1 MPTPLPP
8 FDLDLLRTFVTIVE
22 CGGFTRAAERLNRTQ
37 STISLQIKRLEDGLG
52 KRVFQREGRVF
63 DLTTDGEVLLG
74 YARRLLGMANEAC
87 AVLMEPDVGG
97 VVRLGTPEDFAT
109 THLPGVLWRFARAHP
124 QVALEVR
131 CDFTVNLLDGFAR
144 GDHDLVLCKQEPGN
158 ATAGGAAG
166 DMAADGGIRVWRQP
180 LVWASSGRLV
190 MPDLQAPAPQTPV
203 PLVLAPP
210 PDLYRKRALDTLNA
224 QGRPWR
230 IVYTSASLAGIQ
242 AAVSAGLGITVLPRG
257 MLAAGFQVMD
267 AVHGLPDPADMEI
280 VLHRH
285 PAARSKAV
293 DLLAGHIVRSLEQTG
308 PER

>member
-22 CGGFTRAAERLNRTQ
+22 CGGFTRAAQRLNRTQ

-52 KRVFQREGRVF
+52 KRVFQRDGRGF

-109 THLPGVLWRFARAHP
+109 THLPGVLWRFSRAHP

-131 CDFTVNLLDGFAR
+131 CDFTVTLLDGFAR
-144 GDHDLVLCKQEPGN
+144 GNHDLVLCKREPGN
-158 ATAGGAAG
+158 
-166 DMAADGGIRVWRQP
+166 ADGGIRVWREP
-180 LVWASSGRLV
+180 LVWAASPRLV
-190 MPDLQAPAPQTPV
+190 PPGPAEPV
-203 PLVLAPP
+203 PLVLAPH
-210 PDLYRKRALDTLNA
+210 PDLYRKRALETLNT

-230 IVYTSASLAGIQ
+230 AVYTSASLAGIQ
-242 AAVSAGLGITVLPRG
+242 AAVSAGLGITVLPRD
-257 MLAAGFQVMD
+257 MLAAGFQVVD
-267 AVHGLPDPADMEI
+267 AALGLPDLADMEI
-280 VLHRH
+280 VLLRH
-285 PAARSKAV
+285 PGARSKAM
-293 DLLAGHIVRSLEQTG
+293 DLLADHIVRSLERAG
-308 PER
+308 P